1 MNIAIFTVGLV
12 VFVTYMFFLVRMISR
27 QNMLQEKE
35 HGKDNYKTQKIDS
48 NDVIGD

>member
-27 QNMLQEKE
+27 QNMLQDKE

-48 NDVIGD
+48 NDLKGD